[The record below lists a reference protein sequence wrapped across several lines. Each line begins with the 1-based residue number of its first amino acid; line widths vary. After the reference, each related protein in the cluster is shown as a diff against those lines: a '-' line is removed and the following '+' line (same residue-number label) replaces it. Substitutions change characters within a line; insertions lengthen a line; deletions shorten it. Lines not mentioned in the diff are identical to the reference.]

1 MNEEITRIKGPDEMY
16 CPECGKPVRKDAVV
30 CINCGVQLKE
40 LKVSQPSPVNAPP
53 VVKDTLE
60 EGRLQLSGIRGFYW
74 FFIVIYTM
82 AYFAT
87 NIILIIGIIDVNDY
101 SRYFKITIIIITAVY
116 IVLLILYIIPLIGI
130 IQRKPFSVPFTR
142 AMLIISMFN
151 FPIGTIIGSVLWK
164 RINHPAAKKYL
175 NPEIPPEKNKKLI
188 ITLSIVLP
196 IFFIFLA
203 ITLFFVISI
212 TNPEFKDIVISSNI
226 NTDTFEPLDEN
237 TEFEASAENIYS
249 TIKYSYVKGDDN
261 YRFKWTNLDTGEIV
275 VDAGDEYA
283 KDIEGKYIT
292 GIAVARVSS
301 GDFESK
307 IIPPGDY
314 KVEYYHNGEV
324 VKTAT
329 FKVTGVADIA
339 RGSRIVFTSDRD
351 GNHEVYIMNSDG
363 TNLIN
368 LTNNSADDYHPIWA
382 PEGFMM
388 FQSDRDGNWEIYG
401 MRLDGTDLTNITNS
415 EGSSGDPALSPDNN
429 VLAFASDATG
439 NFDIYIDDGSNVVN
453 LTNDESDDAYP
464 TWTPDSEKIIFS
476 SDRTGDYELYVMN
489 LDGSELIN
497 LTNNTAWDMMSDVS
511 PDNSNIVFASDRDGD
526 FEIYLLSQDGNITR
540 LTDNEAYDW
549 YPAWSPDGSK
559 IAFSSERDGNYEI
572 YTMNADGSDQ
582 TRITNN
588 EADDWY
594 PCWY

>member
-1 MNEEITRIKGPDEMY
+1 MNEEITRIKGPDDMY
-16 CPECGKPVRKDAVV
+16 CPECGKPVKKDAVV

-40 LKVSQPSPVNAPP
+40 LKVSQPSPVNTSP
-53 VVKDTLE
+53 VVKDMLK
-60 EGRLQLSGIRGFYW
+60 EGRLQLRGIRGFYW
-74 FFIVIYTM
+74 FFIVIYTI

-101 SRYFKITIIIITAVY
+101 SRYFKIAIIIITAVY

-151 FPIGTIIGSVLWK
+151 FPIGTIIGGVLWK

-283 KDIEGKYIT
+283 RDMEGKYIS

-301 GDFESK
+301 GDFELK

-329 FKVTGVADIA
+329 FKVTGEA
-339 RGSRIVFTSDRD
+339 RGSRIVFASDRD
-351 GNHEVYIMNSDG
+351 GNYEVYMMNSDG

-368 LTNNSADDYHPIWA
+368 LTSNAAEDNYPAWA
-382 PEGFMM
+382 PEGIIM
-388 FQSDRDGNWEIYG
+388 FESNRDGNAEIYG

-415 EGSSGDPALSPDNN
+415 EGSDIYPALSPDTN
-429 VLAFASDATG
+429 VLAFASNATG

-464 TWTPDSEKIIFS
+464 TWTSDSEKIIFS
-476 SDRTGDYELYVMN
+476 SDRSGDYELYVMN

-497 LTNNTAWDMMSDVS
+497 LTNNTAWDMMPDVS
-511 PDNSNIVFASDRDGD
+511 PDNGNIVFASDRDGD

-540 LTDNEAYDW
+540 LTDNEAHDW
-549 YPAWSPDGSK
+549 VPAWSPDGSK
-559 IAFSSERDGNYEI
+559 IAFSSERDGNDEI

-588 EADDWY
+588 EAADWY

>member
-1 MNEEITRIKGPDEMY
+1 MNEEITRIKGPNEMY
-16 CPECGKPVRKDAVV
+16 CPECGKPVKKDAVV

-53 VVKDTLE
+53 VVKDMLE

-74 FFIVIYTM
+74 FFIVINTM
-82 AYFAT
+82 AYFAAT
-87 NIILIIGIIDVNDY
+87 ISLIIGIIDVNDY
-101 SRYFKITIIIITAVY
+101 SRYFKIAIIIITAVY
-116 IVLLILYIIPLIGI
+116 LVLLILYIIPLTGI

-203 ITLFFVISI
+203 ITLFLVISI

-249 TIKYSYVKGDDN
+249 TIKYSYTKGDDN

-283 KDIEGKYIT
+283 KDIEGKYIS

-301 GDFESK
+301 RDFESK

-324 VKTAT
+324 VKTTT
-329 FKVTGVADIA
+329 FKVTGEV
-339 RGSRIVFTSDRD
+339 RGSRIVFASNRD
-351 GNHEVYIMNSDG
+351 GKYEIYIMNSDG
-363 TNLIN
+363 TNLVN
-368 LTNNSADDYHPIWA
+368 LTSNAAEDNYPVWA
-382 PEGFMM
+382 PEGIIM
-388 FQSDRDGNWEIYG
+388 FESNRDGNAEIYG
-401 MRLDGTDLTNITNS
+401 MRLDGTDLTNLTNN
-415 EGSSGDPALSPDNN
+415 EGIDIYPALSPDTN

-439 NFDIYIDDGSNVVN
+439 NFDIYVNDGSNVVN

-476 SDRTGDYELYVMN
+476 SDRTGDYELYVIN
-489 LDGSELIN
+489 SDGSELIN
-497 LTNNTAWDMMSDVS
+497 LTNNEAWDMMPDVS

-549 YPAWSPDGSK
+549 VPAWSPDGSK
-559 IAFSSERDGNYEI
+559 IAFSSDRDGNYEI

-588 EADDWY
+588 EAADWY
-594 PCWY
+594 PNWY

>member
-116 IVLLILYIIPLIGI
+116 IVLL
-130 IQRKPFSVPFTR
+130 
-142 AMLIISMFN
+142 M
-151 FPIGTIIGSVLWK
+151 
-164 RINHPAAKKYL
+164 
-175 NPEIPPEKNKKLI
+175 
-188 ITLSIVLP
+188 
-196 IFFIFLA
+196 FFIFLA

-275 VDAGDEYA
+275 RDAEDEYA
-283 KDIEGKYIT
+283 RDLEGKYIS

-339 RGSRIVFTSDRD
+339 RGRR
-351 GNHEVYIMNSDG
+351 
-363 TNLIN
+363 
-368 LTNNSADDYHPIWA
+368 
-382 PEGFMM
+382 
-388 FQSDRDGNWEIYG
+388 
-401 MRLDGTDLTNITNS
+401 
-415 EGSSGDPALSPDNN
+415 
-429 VLAFASDATG
+429 
-439 NFDIYIDDGSNVVN
+439 
-453 LTNDESDDAYP
+453 
-464 TWTPDSEKIIFS
+464 
-476 SDRTGDYELYVMN
+476 
-489 LDGSELIN
+489 
-497 LTNNTAWDMMSDVS
+497 
-511 PDNSNIVFASDRDGD
+511 IVFASDRDGNL
-526 FEIYLLSQDGNITR
+526 EV
-540 LTDNEAYDW
+540 
-549 YPAWSPDGSK
+549 
-559 IAFSSERDGNYEI
+559 
-572 YTMNADGSDQ
+572 YTMNSDG
-582 TRITNN
+582 
-588 EADDWY
+588 
-594 PCWY
+594 